1 MTDDFEDWLED
12 HNWHCKDCGVHTGII
27 GEYYMVT
34 KDIWSEHGCEGML
47 CISCLEGRMSRR
59 LSSRDFT
66 NFPINTGVGIH
77 RSKTLT
83 DRLFS

>member
-1 MTDDFEDWLED
+1 MNDDFQHWLED
-12 HNWHCKDCGVHTGII
+12 HNWHCKDCGIHTGVI

-34 KDIWSEHGCEGML
+34 NQIWSEHGCEGML
-47 CISCLEGRMSRR
+47 CVSCLEGRMGRR

-83 DRLFS
+83 DRLLS